1 MFVSTNYVFNGNS
14 KLFKA
19 VTELYHAAIK
29 LCACAAFQQPHTVD
43 RDSDTGSD
51 DKCYTVYCFVFY
63 CMNVFGS
70 SNLFSNSFS
79 N

>member
-43 RDSDTGSD
+43 RDSGSD
-51 DKCYTVYCFVFY
+51 DKCYTGLQAERKMIALFCILLYECFWQFKSV
-63 CMNVFGS
+63 
-70 SNLFSNSFS
+70 
-79 N
+79 